1 MEALDSEDG
10 YGRCGVTDSGG
21 GSGGAAGTEPPAPR
35 RRAQGELE
43 AQVLGALRDAP
54 GPVPV
59 AWVQQ
64 WLGGD
69 LAYTTV
75 ITILTRLYAKGAV
88 ARERAGRSFVW
99 TGVADEA
106 GLAALRMRKVLDAEA
121 DRKAVLASFVTA
133 LSPNDERL
141 LRELLT
147 EEGEGRP
154 DAPEEGGH

>member
-1 MEALDSEDG
+1 MGRRPRRIAETEDG
-10 YGRCGVTDSGG
+10 GVVDRKAGAD
-21 GSGGAAGTEPPAPR
+21 GAAEAPR

-43 AQVLGALRDAP
+43 AQVLAVLRGAP

-59 AWVQQ
+59 AWVQER
-64 WLGGD
+64 LGGG

-75 ITILTRLYAKGAV
+75 ITILTRLHGKGAV

-99 TGVADEA
+99 TAVADEA

-121 DRKAVLASFVTA
+121 DRGAVLASFVTA

-141 LRELLT
+141 LRELLA
-147 EEGEGRP
+147 EASEPAPGERE
-154 DAPEEGGH
+154 D

>member
-1 MEALDSEDG
+1 M
-10 YGRCGVTDSGG
+10 TDSGG
-21 GSGGAAGTEPPAPR
+21 GSGAAAGAERSAPR
-35 RRAQGELE
+35 RRGQGELE
-43 AQVLGALRDAP
+43 AQVLTVLRDAP
-54 GPVPV
+54 APVPV

-64 WLGGD
+64 RLGGG

-88 ARERAGRSFVW
+88 ARERGGRSFLW
-99 TGVADEA
+99 TAVADEA

-147 EEGEGRP
+147 EEGEDRP
-154 DAPEEGGH
+154 DGATEGGD